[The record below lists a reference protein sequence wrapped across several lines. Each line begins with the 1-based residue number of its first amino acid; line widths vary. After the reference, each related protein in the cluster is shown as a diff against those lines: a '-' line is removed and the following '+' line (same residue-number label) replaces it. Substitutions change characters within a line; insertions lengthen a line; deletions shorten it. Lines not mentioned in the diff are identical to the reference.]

1 MPFFHHLPLKIHH
14 KYQVFT
20 VSVHSK
26 MRNKLQRCSLHSHT
40 AFQKKAPCLNIT
52 LPHSQLIM
60 YFYNLS
66 DGEGD
71 NQMRLYVVKFVP
83 FFLDSIKGPG
93 PLQDHKIIILHFFQ
107 CCYSLIFYACIF
119 HSFRSF
125 VYVRQK
131 STLPSTAQSIAS
143 VSFVK

>member
-52 LPHSQLIM
+52 VPHSQLIM

-71 NQMRLYVVKFVP
+71 NKMRLYVVKFVP
-83 FFLDSIKGPG
+83 FFLDSIK
-93 PLQDHKIIILHFFQ
+93 DHKIIILHFFQ
-107 CCYSLIFYACIF
+107 CFYSLIFYACIF
-119 HSFRSF
+119 HSSRSF
-125 VYVRQK
+125 VSVRQK
-131 STLPSTAQSIAS
+131 STLPPTLPTSSTAS